1 MRFARIR
8 SQIVFY
14 YLALLVVSMIAS
26 GIMYQR
32 INEKF
37 TEEKVGEVSLQTLN
51 AMNSGIE
58 SLLDSTNNYSKMI
71 VSNNTV
77 QEILGSDLAGN
88 DIGILTYKLEVALS
102 DFMLAEPSISSV
114 YLFDNAGRK
123 FAIDLQSAKPIRTD
137 GIESAEWYSEAVALD
152 GKAIWRKNAGGIFNF
167 ETKEPQ
173 QDPQYISLIRI
184 VNDMNTSK
192 KIGVLVVNITVQ
204 ELKKS
209 YERSINDNKP
219 DLMIETGYETL
230 LDFTRPELLTYTN
243 SSMLDVPLGSSK
255 IVKIK
260 DHNYLI
266 SSLVSMDRGWKFT
279 SAQPLGEWESPYR
292 QFNLM
297 LLMIM
302 LFNFI
307 SIFLGSVWISR
318 FITTP
323 ILHMLRSMK
332 KVEIGEFSLVRYEA
346 RTDEL
351 NQLKDRYNN
360 MIMTIEQALKR
371 EKEEQKLI
379 RKLELD
385 ILQQQIKPHFLYNTL
400 ESAGYL
406 TLSGNNNEAYQIISE
421 LAAFYRQSL
430 SRGSD
435 VVTLREEVEITKS
448 YLSIQNI
455 RYPEI
460 FTSEIEVP
468 EEAEYVRIPKLTL
481 QPLVENALYHGIRP
495 LGECGK
501 IRILARIQG
510 NRLKLIVEDDGVGM
524 NEDKRREMQAEPYG
538 QNESSFGLRG
548 TLMRLKLYY
557 GADMNCSL
565 VSAPGEG
572 TRIELELPL
581 EEGNS
586 LGA

>member
-204 ELKKS
+204 ELKKAMNV
-209 YERSINDNKP
+209 RSTIIN
-219 DLMIETGYETL
+219 
-230 LDFTRPELLTYTN
+230 
-243 SSMLDVPLGSSK
+243 
-255 IVKIK
+255 
-260 DHNYLI
+260 LI
-266 SSLVSMDRGWKFT
+266 
-279 SAQPLGEWESPYR
+279 
-292 QFNLM
+292 
-297 LLMIM
+297 
-302 LFNFI
+302 
-307 SIFLGSVWISR
+307 
-318 FITTP
+318 
-323 ILHMLRSMK
+323 
-332 KVEIGEFSLVRYEA
+332 
-346 RTDEL
+346 
-351 NQLKDRYNN
+351 
-360 MIMTIEQALKR
+360 
-371 EKEEQKLI
+371 
-379 RKLELD
+379 
-385 ILQQQIKPHFLYNTL
+385 
-400 ESAGYL
+400 
-406 TLSGNNNEAYQIISE
+406 
-421 LAAFYRQSL
+421 
-430 SRGSD
+430 
-435 VVTLREEVEITKS
+435 
-448 YLSIQNI
+448 
-455 RYPEI
+455 
-460 FTSEIEVP
+460 
-468 EEAEYVRIPKLTL
+468 
-481 QPLVENALYHGIRP
+481 
-495 LGECGK
+495 
-501 IRILARIQG
+501 
-510 NRLKLIVEDDGVGM
+510 
-524 NEDKRREMQAEPYG
+524 
-538 QNESSFGLRG
+538 
-548 TLMRLKLYY
+548 
-557 GADMNCSL
+557 
-565 VSAPGEG
+565 
-572 TRIELELPL
+572 
-581 EEGNS
+581 
-586 LGA
+586 